1 MKPENI
7 PNFTSPNAAPWKG
20 VTLDELRF
28 QMALNHARREIVGAQ
43 LHTLGQE
50 VSDGRLMKSVQ
61 GGLISK
67 LLASLNY
74 LDYAVLAFNVFSK
87 IRHLWPRRKK

>member
-7 PNFTSPNAAPWKG
+7 PNFTSPHADPWQG
-20 VTLDELRF
+20 LSLDELRF

-43 LHTLGQE
+43 LHAIGQE

-67 LLASLNY
+67 LLTSLNY

-87 IRHLWPRRKK
+87 IRRIWPRRKK